1 MCSKNRYRSH
11 CWELRR
17 SSSPNKLTAHRL
29 NQETKSDFVAAYS
42 HSDHT
47 TQAATVTEDLD
58 AQWPAGSGTSG
69 TVFLHGKTTEQAT
82 ANHKKTKSGRREQL
96 MGTKDQNPTK
106 IHEPKNR
113 TVTCNSKQ
121 VDGSSK

>member
-82 ANHKKTKSGRREQL
+82 ANHKKTISGRREQL
-96 MGTKDQNPTK
+96 MGTKDQNP
-106 IHEPKNR
+106 R
-113 TVTCNSKQ
+113 TQKQ
-121 VDGSSK
+121 NCDLQLEAS